1 MTDDLVDRVADEMLR
16 VRVRGGGVEH
26 EATAAIRIA
35 LERLRDEGDDRVI
48 EGLLSPY
55 DLHRFFG
62 LDEWAALGS

>member
-35 LERLRDEGDDRVI
+35 LEE
-48 EGLLSPY
+48 
-55 DLHRFFG
+55 
-62 LDEWAALGS
+62 AAKIVSTSRRKKAAVAAIRAMIGGK